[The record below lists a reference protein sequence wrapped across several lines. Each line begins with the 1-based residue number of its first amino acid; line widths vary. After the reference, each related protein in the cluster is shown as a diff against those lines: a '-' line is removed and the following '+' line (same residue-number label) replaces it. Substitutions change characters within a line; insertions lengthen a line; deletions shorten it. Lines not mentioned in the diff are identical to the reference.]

1 LLVFTEHKTVTFKG
15 KRGKKETKTGRWCK
29 ECKLVIIT
37 YIIVR
42 SNSPGASRKD
52 PKLIRT
58 KSLHKAFLIGGNST
72 CRYHIRQHYE
82 YYSKRCKEE
91 GIEERERCVPP
102 EILKARKSTSK
113 VTMVQS
119 KLNITA
125 GAELAP
131 KQFSR
136 EGTLRAVTQFV
147 SCDDQV

>member
-1 LLVFTEHKTVTFKG
+1 MNTI
-15 KRGKKETKTGRWCK
+15 C
-29 ECKLVIIT
+29 
-37 YIIVR
+37 
-42 SNSPGASRKD
+42 
-52 PKLIRT
+52 
-58 KSLHKAFLIGGNST
+58 
-72 CRYHIRQHYE
+72 
-82 YYSKRCKEE
+82 SKCCKEE

-125 GAELAP
+125 GAESAP
-131 KQFSR
+131 KQFLW